1 MYCDIVVTK
10 PFDQVFTYKTNDR
23 SIKEGQIVI
32 VPFGKKLE
40 VGMVW
45 KVNTSKTIHNIKEIN
60 TIIKNVKLSKSS
72 IDFIKWIHGYT
83 LAPLGLVLKLFLINK
98 EVVDYR
104 IDNNQKIVFNIKKV
118 KLNNEQ
124 SIAKKNILKLLSS
137 SNKPILLE
145 GVTGSGKTEVYFDL
159 IEKQVKKDKQ
169 ILIMVPEISLTP
181 QLEERFNKRFGI
193 SVDIWHSK
201 ISYKRRKEIWHRC
214 YLGKPLIVIGARS
227 SLFLPFKNIGIII
240 IDEEHDPSYKQ
251 EDNIRYQARDLA
263 VVRAKIEKCGLILS
277 SATPSL
283 ETINNVRI
291 GKYNSIFLS
300 KQFSGLPLPEI
311 ELIDL
316 TKNKLEKNSW
326 ISSAMTKKMKKC
338 LEKKEQVLVFLNRRG
353 YSPLSLC
360 TECGF
365 RHRCE
370 QCSSWLVMHQKKKRL
385 LCHHCGT
392 IEIPTTQCP
401 KCQNKNSIKYI
412 GPGVERVAEE
422 LLSIFPSKKIDVMSS
437 DIVNSPTKIRKMIS
451 NFSEKKIDIIV
462 ATQIMAKGY
471 DFPNLSFVGVVD
483 ADAGLFG
490 GDMRAIEKTYNLLQ
504 QVSGRA
510 GRSKQKGKVM
520 IQTYFPEQSI
530 IKSIKK
536 RDRNTFVKNALEER
550 EQFGIPP
557 FGFMTSIIISGS
569 SKSNVEKYSLKLI
582 QARQLTTNID
592 VLGPVEAPL
601 ALLRGH
607 YRYRILLKG
616 QNRKKLNLFTK
627 KMMSSFKTP
636 SSIKVV
642 IDVDPYSFL

>member
-1 MYCDIVVTK
+1 MCIRDRTCRALEKHNLVTL
-10 PFDQVFTYKTNDR
+10 N
-23 SIKEGQIVI
+23 EQII
-32 VPFGKKLE
+32 LPNSAG
-40 VGMVW
+40 
-45 KVNTSKTIHNIKEIN
+45 
-60 TIIKNVKLSKSS
+60 LS
-72 IDFIKWIHGYT
+72 FE
-83 LAPLGLVLKLFLINK
+83 PINK
-98 EVVDYR
+98 KV
-104 IDNNQKIVFNIKKV
+104 VFNQDQEKV
-118 KLNNEQ
+118 V
-124 SIAKKNILKLLSS
+124 KNIIQSLKKDEFFPFLLH
-137 SNKPILLE
+137 
-145 GVTGSGKTEVYFDL
+145 GVTGSGKTEVYL
-159 IEKQVKKDKQ
+159 QAIQEIIKKGKQAL
-169 ILIMVPEISLTP
+169 ILIPEIGLAP
-181 QLEERFNKRFGI
+181 QAEDRFKQYFGERVLSFHSAKNDREK
-193 SVDIWHSK
+193 VDAWLGASK
-201 ISYKRRKEIWHRC
+201 
-214 YLGKPLIVIGARS
+214 GLIDIIIGTRS
-227 SLFLPFKNIGIII
+227 SVFMPMKDIGIIV
-240 IDEEHDPSYKQ
+240 IDEEHDLSYKQ
-251 EDNIRYQARDLA
+251 VDRFRYSARDIALY
-263 VVRAKIEKCGLILS
+263 RAKIEKIPVVLA

-326 ISSAMTKKMKKC
+326 ISSAMTKQMKKC

-483 ADAGLFG
+483 L
-490 GDMRAIEKTYNLLQ
+490 
-504 QVSGRA
+504 
-510 GRSKQKGKVM
+510 
-520 IQTYFPEQSI
+520 
-530 IKSIKK
+530 
-536 RDRNTFVKNALEER
+536 
-550 EQFGIPP
+550 
-557 FGFMTSIIISGS
+557 
-569 SKSNVEKYSLKLI
+569 SLI
-582 QARQLTTNID
+582 HI
-592 VLGPVEAPL
+592 
-601 ALLRGH
+601 
-607 YRYRILLKG
+607 
-616 QNRKKLNLFTK
+616 
-627 KMMSSFKTP
+627 
-636 SSIKVV
+636 
-642 IDVDPYSFL
+642 